1 MGICQR
7 ASSLLRAVK
16 NRFGLRSFIRKK
28 LAVLYKTKITIGLV
42 PCAVGGSSIEQ
53 WIADSTY
60 RDITLYSNLIDKARK
75 ASAYGTIKGILWHQG
90 ETNASTGNYK
100 NYKEKLEL
108 FFTKLRNYLGDSDLP
123 VYAGQLGSFLDR
135 KTNLFADSIN
145 NDLNKLSASF
155 KNFYIIN
162 TSDLT
167 PKPDSIHFNSRSQRI
182 MGERFAKLVYKTH

>member
-1 MGICQR
+1 
-7 ASSLLRAVK
+7 
-16 NRFGLRSFIRKK
+16 
-28 LAVLYKTKITIGLV
+28 VLYKTKITIGLV

-100 NYKEKLEL
+100 NYKEKLEF
-108 FFTKLRNYLGDSDLP
+108 FFTKLRNDLGDSDLP